1 MQRIESRGLVLY
13 NRNFREDDKLV
24 KIFTEQ
30 AGKRMFF
37 VKHATKSKLTA
48 GIQVLTLADYS
59 LKLNEEGL
67 GYIDDVHQI
76 KTFKKIHEDIFKLAY
91 ASYIVSLADA
101 CIQDGLADATLFY
114 FLEKILELMEAGLD
128 AEVLTNIFEIQL
140 LDRFGISLNFHECIF
155 CHRVGLPFDYSYK
168 YSGVLCPQHYQEDQ
182 RRAYMDPNLIY
193 LLDQFQS
200 ISFADLE
207 TISIKP
213 DMKQK
218 LRLFID
224 QLYEEYV
231 GIHLKSKK
239 FINDLAKWGDI
250 MKPPDTK

>member
-1 MQRIESRGLVLY
+1 M
-13 NRNFREDDKLV
+13 
-24 KIFTEQ
+24 
-30 AGKRMFF
+30 
-37 VKHATKSKLTA
+37 
-48 GIQVLTLADYS
+48 
-59 LKLNEEGL
+59 NEEGL
-67 GYIDDVHQI
+67 GYIDDVHEIQ
-76 KTFKKIHEDIFKLAY
+76 TFKEIQGDIFRLAY
-91 ASYIVSLADA
+91 ATYVVSLADA
-101 CIQDGLADATLFY
+101 CMQDGVADAALFT
-114 FLEKILELMEAGLD
+114 FVEKTLELMEAGLD

-140 LDRFGISLNFHECIF
+140 LGRFGVSLNFHECVF
-155 CHRVGLPFDYSYK
+155 CHRTGLPFDYSYQ

-182 RRAYMDPNLIY
+182 RRPHLDPNLLY

-213 DMKQK
+213 EMKRK

-239 FINDLAKWGDI
+239 FIDDLDKWGSI
-250 MKPPDTK
+250 MKKQDE

>member
-1 MQRIESRGLVLY
+1 MQRIETRGIVLY

-37 VKHATKSKLTA
+37 VKHAAKSKLNS
-48 GIQVLTLADYS
+48 GIQPLTIADYIV
-59 LKLNEEGL
+59 KLNEDGL
-67 GYIDDVHQI
+67 GYIDDFHQVR
-76 KTFKKIHEDIFKLAY
+76 TFKSIHEDIFTLAY

-101 CIQDGLADATLFY
+101 CMQDGIADAALFA
-114 FLEKILELMEAGLD
+114 FLEKTLELMESGLD
-128 AEVLTNIFEIQL
+128 AEILTNIFEIQL
-140 LDRFGISLNFHECIF
+140 LTRFGISLNFHECAF
-155 CHRVGLPFDYSYK
+155 CHRVGLPFDYSYQ
-168 YSGVLCPQHYQEDQ
+168 YSGVLCPNHYHEDAK
-182 RRAYMDPNLIY
+182 RSHLDPNVLY
-193 LLDQFQS
+193 LVDQFQA
-200 ISFADLE
+200 ISFAELE

-213 DMKQK
+213 EMKQK

-239 FINDLAKWGDI
+239 FIDDLGKWGDI
-250 MKPPDTK
+250 MK